1 MLVKAAKRTLALM
14 FTTTDIHRRLDEL
27 ESERMLASLIGLS
40 ADKAYMAELHNE
52 IDATRDAYVGAAV
65 TEIASL
71 RAELSGPQLG

>member
-1 MLVKAAKRTLALM
+1 MT
-14 FTTTDIHRRLDEL
+14 TTTDIHRRLEEL

-40 ADKAYMAELHNE
+40 TDPAYMSDLRHE

-71 RAELSGPQLG
+71 RAELFGPLYG

>member
-1 MLVKAAKRTLALM
+1 MLVKGAERRLGSM
-14 FTTTDIHRRLDEL
+14 FTTTDIHQRLEDL

-40 ADKAYMAELHNE
+40 ADQTYMADLRTE

-71 RAELSGPQLG
+71 RAELSGPLYG

>member
-1 MLVKAAKRTLALM
+1 M
-14 FTTTDIHRRLDEL
+14 FSTTDIQQRLEEL

-40 ADKAYMAELHNE
+40 ADPAYMSHLRTE

-71 RAELSGPQLG
+71 RGQLSGPLYG